1 MLTREIEAVRHQQE
15 EVNEAIQQQKL
26 ELSTSSANQTSTL
39 TRQLA
44 QSDNSENSTMTTPR
58 VGFSPEQDIAHSV
71 YFQWS
76 VIGMRKRMKRKQR
89 LHSNHPAVRLIPVGN
104 GANLFDDNSFW

>member
-1 MLTREIEAVRHQQE
+1 M
-15 EVNEAIQQQKL
+15 
-26 ELSTSSANQTSTL
+26 
-39 TRQLA
+39 

-58 VGFSPEQDIAHSV
+58 VGLSPEQDIAHSF
-71 YFQWS
+71 YLQWS

-89 LHSNHPAVRLIPVGN
+89 LHSNHPAIHLIQVGN